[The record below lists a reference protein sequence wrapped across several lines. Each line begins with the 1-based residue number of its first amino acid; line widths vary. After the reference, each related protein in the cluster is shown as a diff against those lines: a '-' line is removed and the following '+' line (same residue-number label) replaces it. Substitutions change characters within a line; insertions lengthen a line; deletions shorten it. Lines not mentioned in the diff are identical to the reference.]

1 MHDKDRHERRPVDVF
16 PYLQGM
22 SFPAD
27 RDAVIRHA
35 RRQDLDDELLK
46 LLDRLPNRDYCSPDD
61 VVKGISQ
68 AK

>member
-1 MHDKDRHERRPVDVF
+1 MHDQGRHERPPIDVF

-35 RRQDLDDELLK
+35 RRQDVDDELLK
-46 LLDRLPNRDYCSPDD
+46 LLDRLPNRDYGSLDD

-68 AK
+68 VK